1 MDYRVVGTLG
11 SVFSAYLVGF
21 GYPLSFV
28 THLSI
33 LHWTLLYLRPS
44 YQSLTSFEPTY
55 FIVLHDLIHFSC
67 DQRRMQTSLELS
79 GWVFTCLWTL
89 GSTSPM
95 MIGPI
100 RLLMHLW
107 WCTHIASRHVVS
119 WFAYIPDLGSRSAFV
134 WSIMLVLLCQHS
146 FSDVWTRFSF
156 CSLRLCISFS
166 LHHHW
171 AYPRVSCSV
180 TFCVPCWLLSY
191 TGAYPRSWVRRFSF
205 ADFLATHSISWPFWV
220 VILGHTPILEFI
232 DVLQTLP
239 LLDLFLDLCE
249 SLYWGIPF

>member
-1 MDYRVVGTLG
+1 
-11 SVFSAYLVGF
+11 
-21 GYPLSFV
+21 
-28 THLSI
+28 
-33 LHWTLLYLRPS
+33 
-44 YQSLTSFEPTY
+44 
-55 FIVLHDLIHFSC
+55 
-67 DQRRMQTSLELS
+67 
-79 GWVFTCLWTL
+79 
-89 GSTSPM
+89 M

-107 WCTHIASRHVVS
+107 WCTHIASRHVVF
-119 WFAYIPDLGSRSAFV
+119 WFAYISDLGSRSAFV

-146 FSDVWTRFSF
+146 FSDVWTRFSV

-191 TGAYPRSWVRRFSF
+191 TGAYPRPWVHRFSF
-205 ADFLATHSISWPFWV
+205 TDFLADHSISWPLWV

-232 DVLQTLP
+232 DVLQT
-239 LLDLFLDLCE
+239 
-249 SLYWGIPF
+249 SLITRSISWSLRVIA